1 LNDNT
6 IVLKAGRKSNRK
18 GLTIRKNFQYMDA
31 RTALSAHRHH
41 TLLSAASRA
50 ESIYIDQT
58 GG

>member
-6 IVLKAGRKSNRK
+6 IVLKAARKSNRK

-41 TLLSAASRA
+41 TLSSAGCWA
-50 ESIYIDQT
+50 ESNLIDET